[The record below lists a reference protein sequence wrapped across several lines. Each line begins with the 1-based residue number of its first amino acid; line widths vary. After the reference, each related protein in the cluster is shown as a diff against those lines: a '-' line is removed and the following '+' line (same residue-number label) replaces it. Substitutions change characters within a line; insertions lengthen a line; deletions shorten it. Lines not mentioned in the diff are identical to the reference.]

1 MKALKNPPTLV
12 KLVMESVCLLFGEK
26 EDWASAQKLLGNMSL
41 RDQLLDFEVDQV
53 PEKKW
58 SKFRNVYLANA
69 DYNEDKLK
77 SVSTAALAFLSWASA
92 SEKYY

>member
-1 MKALKNPPTLV
+1 
-12 KLVMESVCLLFGEK
+12 
-26 EDWASAQKLLGNMSL
+26 MSL

-58 SKFRNVYLANA
+58 TKYRNTYLANA

-92 SEKYY
+92 SEKYYQVKKIVGPKQKKLAEAESELKIVEAKLASKEAALKEV